1 MENKSSDAGKENNYK
16 FSYLEFSVKL
26 GKLAYETEL
35 FIFFLV
41 ISCID
46 TYRIY
51 KKTLISKMMIMMIM
65 MMMLMTTTTAMILF

>member
-16 FSYLEFSVKL
+16 FSYLEFYVKL

-46 TYRIY
+46 TYTYRIY
-51 KKTLISKMMIMMIM
+51 KKTD
-65 MMMLMTTTTAMILF
+65 